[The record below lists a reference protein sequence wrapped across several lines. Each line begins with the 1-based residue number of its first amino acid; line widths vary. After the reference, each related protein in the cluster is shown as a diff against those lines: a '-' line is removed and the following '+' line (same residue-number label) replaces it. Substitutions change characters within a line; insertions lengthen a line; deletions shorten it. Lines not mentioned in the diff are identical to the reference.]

1 MWWLALLPQSK
12 NPTISRYS
20 GFVLAFSG
28 YSKLAAGMSTTVGSI
43 RCLTLV
49 KCVTYTFKLYLYIF
63 FPHPS
68 NHFWSREYTLE
79 AYFKCCQQDWFFAKT
94 LAMDKWTRHENK
106 LFKYNYQR
114 LSAKDESSCFIK
126 CLKRRW
132 CSTKTDLRRCCLHS
146 LIKIGPVV
154 QEQIGNINL
163 LYSTIIIVWFKH
175 LTIKISERT

>member
-1 MWWLALLPQSK
+1 MWRLALLPQSK

-132 CSTKTDLRRCCLHS
+132 CSTKTDLRISTS
-146 LIKIGPVV
+146 LLFAQSHQDWSTRPGADRKHKSSICYGY
-154 QEQIGNINL
+154 
-163 LYSTIIIVWFKH
+163 YSVI
-175 LTIKISERT
+175 